1 MRTWLIALALVVAAV
16 PAVVGVGC
24 GGDGEEG
31 PSATS
36 VPVDR
41 PTLEA
46 MLRSV
51 ALTLDDLPSGFVL
64 QEEAFTDN
72 EEAAEFD
79 PEGKQ
84 AALAR
89 LDGWG
94 RLLGYN
100 ATYMTN
106 DPLGTFI
113 NGGTASVSV
122 SLSIFQT
129 SEGAVAG
136 MEWGR
141 EVAANPSQSVSL
153 FPGVISI
160 EGEPMSFASIGDET
174 LAARFT
180 GTLRPEGEGAEFEVD
195 VDFIA
200 HLVAIRRGRATAH
213 IIVGAIGGATPGQE
227 VEDIIRTLDER
238 LAQAL
243 Q

>member
-1 MRTWLIALALVVAAV
+1 MRTWLIAVALALVAI
-16 PAVVGVGC
+16 PLVVGVGC
-24 GGDGEEG
+24 GGGGDEEG
-31 PSATS
+31 PSATT
-36 VPVDR
+36 VPTDR

-51 ALTLDDLPSGFVL
+51 APTLDDLPPGFVL

-72 EEAAEFD
+72 EEAAETD

-89 LDGWG
+89 LNEWG
-94 RLLGYN
+94 RLLGYD

-113 NGGTASVSV
+113 NGGTALVTV
-122 SLSIFQT
+122 SLNIFQT
-129 SEGAVAG
+129 SEGAAAG

-141 EVAANPSQSVSL
+141 EVAADPSSSGL
-153 FPGVISI
+153 ISGVISI
-160 EGEPMSFASIGDET
+160 EGEPMSFPSIGDET

-180 GTLRPEGEGAEFEVD
+180 GTLRPEGVELEVD

-200 HLVAIRRGRATAH
+200 HLVAIRRDRATAH

>member
-1 MRTWLIALALVVAAV
+1 MRTWLIAVALALVAV
-16 PAVVGVGC
+16 PLVVGVGC
-24 GGDGEEG
+24 GGGDEEG
-31 PSATS
+31 PSATT
-36 VPVDR
+36 VPTDR

-51 ALTLDDLPSGFVL
+51 ALTLDDLPAGFVL
-64 QEEAFTDN
+64 EGEEFTDN
-72 EEAAEFD
+72 EEAAETD

-89 LDGWG
+89 LNEWE
-94 RLLGYN
+94 RLLGYG
-100 ATYMTN
+100 ASYMTN

-113 NGGTASVSV
+113 NGGTASVTV

-129 SEGAVAG
+129 SEGAAAG
-136 MEWGR
+136 LEWGR
-141 EVAANPSQSVSL
+141 EIAADPSQSIAL

-160 EGEPMSFASIGDET
+160 EGEPMSFPSIGDET

-180 GTLRPEGEGAEFEVD
+180 GTLRPEGVELEVD

-200 HLVAIRRGRATAH
+200 HLVAIRRDRATAH